1 VPTQVPPTETGAV
14 AAAEHSGAIKQ
25 KETEQPKYRRS
36 PLADMNVTPSRPG
49 LTPIQWQSD
58 FWVEYIRENQ
68 FTPYFGT
75 SMDAMIQL
83 QTDLTRKPGDTV
95 VFPTIRNLVGSGVTG
110 NVVLEGNEEI
120 LNARSLNVTVGVIR
134 HAVAV
139 SDWDEQKSVIDLLQG
154 ARSVLK
160 NWAANKLRSD
170 IITAFGSI
178 TADANVVLS
187 YAAATAAQRN
197 YWMVNNADRILFG
210 ASKSNAVSGVMA
222 TALATITPATGK
234 MSAAQL
240 TLAKRIART
249 ATPKIRPIRLNND
262 EEWYVVFVPSLC
274 FRDLMLDPVIVNA
287 LQYAW
292 NRGSDN
298 PLFTAG
304 DIIYDGMIIR
314 EIPELPV
321 LAGVGGGPSDVAAS
335 YLAGAQAIGIAWAQR
350 TKVITNSRDY
360 GFFQGTGVEEIR
372 GVQKLRFGTDPT
384 VDTTKP
390 VDNGSMVIFSSAPAD
405 A

>member
-1 VPTQVPPTETGAV
+1 M
-14 AAAEHSGAIKQ
+14 
-25 KETEQPKYRRS
+25 
-36 PLADMNVTPSRPG
+36 ADMNVTAARPG

-95 VFPTIRNLVGSGVTG
+95 VFPTVRNLVGAGVTG
-110 NVVLEGNEEI
+110 NTVLEGNEEI

-139 SDWDEQKSVIDLLQG
+139 SDWDEQKSVIDLLQAG
-154 ARSVLK
+154 RSVLK
-160 NWAANKLRSD
+160 NWASNKLRAD
-170 IITAFGSI
+170 IILSLSAV
-178 TADANVVLS
+178 TADGNVQIP
-187 YAAATAAQRN
+187 YASATAAQRN
-197 YWMVNNADRILFG
+197 YWLANNADRVLFG
-210 ASKSNAVSGVMA
+210 ASKSNAVSGVYA
-222 TALATITPATGK
+222 TALLTIDNTADKLT
-234 MSAAQL
+234 AAQV

-249 ATPKIRPIRLNND
+249 ASPKIRPIRINND
-262 EEWYVVFVPSLC
+262 EEWYVMFVPSMAY
-274 FRDLMLDPVIVNA
+274 RDLMLDPVIINA

-304 DIIYDGMIIR
+304 DILYDGVIIR
-314 EIPELPV
+314 EIPELPT
-321 LAGVGGGPSDVAAS
+321 LAGVGTGGIDAAAS
-335 YLAGAQAIGIAWAQR
+335 YLCGAQALGIAWAQR
-350 TKVITNSRDY
+350 TKVITNQRDY
-360 GFFQGTGVEEIR
+360 GYFEGVGVMEIR
-372 GVQKLRFGTDPT
+372 GVAKLRFGVDPT

-390 VDNGSMVIFSSAPAD
+390 VDNGVVTVWSAGVAD

>member
-1 VPTQVPPTETGAV
+1 M
-14 AAAEHSGAIKQ
+14 
-25 KETEQPKYRRS
+25 
-36 PLADMNVTPSRPG
+36 ADMIVTPARPG

-58 FWVEYIRENQ
+58 FWVEYLRENQ

-75 SMDAMIQL
+75 TMDAMIQL

-95 VFPTIRNLVGSGVTG
+95 VFPTVRNLVGAGVTG
-110 NVVLEGNEEI
+110 NTVLEGNEEI
-120 LNARSLNVTVGVIR
+120 LNARSLNVVVSVLR

-139 SDWDEQKSVIDLLQG
+139 SEWDEQKSVIDLLQAG
-154 ARSVLK
+154 RQVLK
-160 NWAANKLRSD
+160 NWAANKLRAD
-170 IITAFGSI
+170 IITSLGAI
-178 TADANVVLS
+178 TADGNVQLT
-187 YAAATAAQRN
+187 YAAASAAQRN
-197 YWMVNNADRILFG
+197 TWLVNNSDRVLFG
-210 ASKSNAVSGVMA
+210 ASKSNNTGVYA
-222 TALATITPATGK
+222 TSLTNIDNTADKLT
-234 MSAAQL
+234 AAQI

-249 ATPKIRPIRLNND
+249 ATPKIRPIRINND
-262 EEWYVVFVPSLC
+262 EEWFVMFCPSMV
-274 FRDLMLDPVIVNA
+274 FRDLMLDPVIINA

-304 DIIYDGMIIR
+304 DLIYDGVIIR

-321 LAGVGGGPSDVAAS
+321 IADVGAGATVDCGAS
-335 YLAGAQAIGIAWAQR
+335 YMCGAQAVGIAWAQR
-350 TKVITNSRDY
+350 TKVISNTRDY
-360 GFFQGTGVEEIR
+360 GFFNGVGVEEIR

-390 VDNGSMVIFSSAPAD
+390 VDNGIVTIWSAAEPD